1 MSPQT
6 QNRSHRQ
13 KIIIDTDPGIDDA
26 MAMHFA
32 FADPRLEVVGL
43 TTVFGNVFV
52 EQATRNALFL
62 VKQAA
67 YSADVAG
74 GASHPLTM
82 AMNPPSHHVHGPEGL
97 GALAAVTPSGT
108 ADPRPAHIYLSET
121 CRAHSGE
128 IILCPVGPLTNI
140 AALLDYDPEIT
151 KHVKKVVIMGGT
163 VFHRGNVTPFAEANV
178 WNDPHAADK
187 VFAADWLVE
196 MIGLDVTQQI
206 TCDAADFTG
215 VSAAAPEIGGFLTDI
230 SAFYMDFYEG
240 VLGQHA
246 CLIHD
251 PAAVIAITDPHYFNF
266 DEIPLRVIADGE
278 EVGATIR
285 DDALGRRPVRVA
297 TAVDSEGVRKTFLD
311 ICKETDRMKKSRIAA
326 AS

>member
-1 MSPQT
+1 MSSQT
-6 QNRSHRQ
+6 QSLPYRQ

-26 MAMHFA
+26 MALHFA
-32 FADPRLEVVGL
+32 FADARLEVMGL
-43 TTVFGNVFV
+43 TTVFGNVFI

-62 VKQAA
+62 VEQAA

-74 GASHPLTM
+74 GASYPLNM
-82 AMNPPSHHVHGPEGL
+82 AMNPPSHHVHGAEGM
-97 GALAAVTPSGT
+97 GALAAVTPAGM

-121 CRAHSGE
+121 CRAHSGD

-140 AALLDYDPEIT
+140 AALLDYDPDIT

-178 WNDPHAADK
+178 WNDPHAADA
-187 VFAADWLVE
+187 VFAADWQVE

-206 TCDAADFTG
+206 SCNAADFAD
-215 VSAAAPEIGGFLTDI
+215 VSVDSPDIGGFLSDI
-230 SAFYMDFYEG
+230 SGFYMDFYEG
-240 VLGQHA
+240 VLGHHA

-251 PAAVIAITDPHYFNF
+251 PAAIIAITDPHYFTF
-266 DEIPLRVIADGE
+266 DDIPLRVITEGTQ
-278 EVGATIR
+278 VGATIR
-285 DDALGRRPVRVA
+285 DDVSGRRPVRVA
-297 TAVDSEGVRKTFLD
+297 IAVDSEGVRKTFLD